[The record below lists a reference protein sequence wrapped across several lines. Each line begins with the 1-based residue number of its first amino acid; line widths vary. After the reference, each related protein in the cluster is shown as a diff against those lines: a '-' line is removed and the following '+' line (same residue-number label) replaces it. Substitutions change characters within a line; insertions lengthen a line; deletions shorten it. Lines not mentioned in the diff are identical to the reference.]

1 MRNQR
6 GALEMSVGTIVIIV
20 LAMTMLILGLVLVK
34 SIFSGATYNV
44 KVMDEK
50 VKAEINK
57 LFVENKRMVVY
68 LSDSKLD
75 VKQGGDWGVA
85 WGVKNYGTPTTFS
98 FTVAPLEIQPGCQLT
113 MAQATDW
120 ITLGRSGS
128 AISFPAG
135 DLVPGYTRLLIPETA
150 PLCLVRY
157 KIEVKTAD
165 GQTYAQEFF
174 DLNVEA
180 K

>member
-1 MRNQR
+1 MNNQR
-6 GALEMSVGTIVIIV
+6 GAMEMSVGTIVIIV

-34 SIFSGATYNV
+34 SIFTGATYNV

-50 VKAEINK
+50 VRGEINK

-68 LSDSKLD
+68 LSDNKLD

-85 WGVKNYGTPTTFS
+85 WGVKNYGTPTTVS
-98 FTVAPLEIQPGCQLT
+98 YTIIPTEIQTGCQLT
-113 MAQATDW
+113 TAQAADW
-120 ITLGRSGS
+120 ITLGKAESGI
-128 AISFPAG
+128 AFAAGELVTRPA
-135 DLVPGYTRLLIPETA
+135 RINIPENA

-157 KIEVKTAD
+157 KIETKTGD
-165 GQTYAQEFF
+165 GQIYAQEFF